1 MEQKKGK
8 LLKATPLIVNGV
20 HYSKENDYKGIK
32 SLLYY
37 FNVEFDNGD
46 VGTARSKNPQGN
58 FKIGEEYSYNVNV
71 FNNNGHENKS
81 FSSLKNLSNPYS
93 GYRRE
98 NPENQKEIMN
108 QVALLATNMV
118 MRKIDKEFLEV
129 YKALRSWLYTQVL
142 DNGEDSRS
150 MSGVLKIAAGYY
162 QEADIKNVHIES
174 VTKYADSLIKLIKD
188 TTWKETTQNQSSK
201 NTSLSSQEVP
211 AQNPTSQEGMKLPE
225 VPQTGTQEAPADIT
239 STSDLPF

>member
-8 LLKATPLIVNGV
+8 LLKADRLIINGE
-20 HYSKENDYKGIK
+20 HYSKESEYKGIK

-37 FNVEFDNGD
+37 FTLEFDNGD

-81 FSSLKNLSNPYS
+81 FSYLKNLSNPYVYK
-93 GYRRE
+93 GKE
-98 NPENQKEIMN
+98 NPENQKQIMN

-118 MRKIDKEFLEV
+118 MRKVDKEFLDL
-129 YKALRSWLYTQVL
+129 YKELRTWLYTQVL

-150 MSGVLKIAAGYY
+150 MSGILKIAAGYF
-162 QEADIKNVHIES
+162 QEADVKSVKLES
-174 VTKYADSLIKLIKD
+174 ITKYADSLIKLTKD
-188 TTWKETTQNQSSK
+188 TSWKETKEQEPSQKNLNLSNPAAPIQTPQENKMTFPEQPTTQTPPPSSK
-201 NTSLSSQEVP
+201 T
-211 AQNPTSQEGMKLPE
+211 
-225 VPQTGTQEAPADIT
+225 D
-239 STSDLPF
+239 DLPF